1 MSELFEAASA
11 SFVRDLKRHISP
23 DAIRGLAESMRREE
37 PSGALG
43 TLSLYILDELEELVK
58 EQGESKPV
66 SVVISFLNPYPSA
79 PGERK
84 LQHFPDLPTAQRM
97 VDYYNSMGAYDAKV
111 EF

>member
-1 MSELFEAASA
+1 MSDLFEAASA
-11 SFVRDLKRHISP
+11 SFVRDLKRHLSP
-23 DAIRGLAESMRREE
+23 NAIQGLAASMRKEE

-43 TLSLYILDELEELVK
+43 TLSLYILDELEKLVE

-84 LQHFPDLPTAQRM
+84 LQHFRDLPTAQRM